1 MRRKL
6 VAGNWKMHGTRRGV
20 EQLLNDLIPSVA
32 ALAADV
38 VVIPPYLYLSQAA
51 AMLADSNIAL
61 GAQTVSEYR
70 GEGAYT
76 GEISAEMLKDLGCR
90 FVLVGHS
97 ERRALFAESDEC
109 VAAKL
114 ATVLDQGM
122 QPILCVGESL
132 EQRKA
137 GETLQVVS
145 RQLQAVLQGLD
156 QPLDDMII
164 AYEPVWAIGTGETA
178 SPAQAQEVHAF
189 IRQELAAY
197 NAALSD
203 RIRILYGGSVKAAN
217 AEELFAQ
224 PDIDGGL
231 VGGASLDASEFAAI
245 CKVVN

>member
-1 MRRKL
+1 MRRTL
-6 VAGNWKMHGTRRGV
+6 VAGNWKMHGSRRSI
-20 EQLLNDLIPSVA
+20 EQLLTDLKPSVT
-32 ALAADV
+32 ALATEVAV
-38 VVIPPYLYLSQAA
+38 MPPYLYLSQVAQQ
-51 AMLADSNIAL
+51 LAGSGIAV
-61 GAQTVSEYR
+61 GAQNVSRHR
-70 GEGAYT
+70 GEGAFT
-76 GEISAEMLKDLGCR
+76 GEISAQMLKDAGCQ

-109 VAAKL
+109 VAEKV
-114 ATVLDQGM
+114 ATVLDQDL

-132 EQRKA
+132 QERTA
-137 GETLQVVS
+137 GETLEVVG
-145 RQLQAVLQGLD
+145 RQLQAILKGVG
-156 QPLDDMII
+156 QPLDDLIV

-178 SPAQAQEVHAF
+178 SPEQAQEVHAF
-189 IRQELAAY
+189 IRQELAAFDE
-197 NAALSD
+197 ALSA

>member
-1 MRRKL
+1 MRRTL
-6 VAGNWKMHGTRRGV
+6 VAGNWKMHGTRRSV
-20 EQLLNDLIPSVA
+20 EQLLTDLKQSVA
-32 ALAADV
+32 VCAAEV
-38 VVIPPYLYLSQAA
+38 AVIPPYPYLPQVTVL
-51 AMLADSNIAL
+51 LADSTIAV
-61 GAQTVSEYR
+61 GAQNVSEHR

-76 GEISAEMLKDLGCR
+76 GEISAEMLKDMGCQ

-97 ERRALFAESDEC
+97 ERRALFAESDQCIAE
-109 VAAKL
+109 KL
-114 ATVLDQGM
+114 AAVLGQGM
-122 QPILCVGESL
+122 QPILCLGESL
-132 EQRKA
+132 AQRAA
-137 GETLQVVS
+137 GETLQVVR
-145 RQLQAVLQGLD
+145 RQLQAVLQGVD
-156 QPLDDMII
+156 QSLDDMIV

-189 IRQELAAY
+189 IRQELATF
-197 NAALSD
+197 NAALSA